1 MKLEDIKQDSLI
13 QGIEPGKNV
22 RIVRV
27 EKASTNSI
35 SIIYESD
42 NGETIKK
49 RMLFRE
55 DEDKYSPAT
64 DKKYFSFK
72 GNPDE
77 FKLAL
82 EAKRISNAHLF
93 DPFMAVHSSNVIPLP
108 HQITAVYE
116 SMLPK
121 QPLRYILADDPGA
134 GKTIM
139 AGLLIRELIARADI
153 ERILIVCPGSL
164 VEQWQD
170 ELDEKFNLQFRILSN
185 ELHDQCRGNVFEEYP
200 CLVARIDQLKR
211 MVKNEETGDYEK
223 GELRKKLDMV
233 EWDLVIVD
241 EAHKMSAHQYGSK
254 VSYSQ
259 RFELGKSLSA
269 KTKHFLLMTAT
280 PHNGNEGDFQ
290 EFLSLLDGDRF
301 GKMRG
306 NTEKVDV
313 SDIMRRMC
321 KEDLL
326 KFDGT
331 HLFPERIAWSA
342 GYDLSD
348 MEMDLYEKVT
358 AYVREEMN
366 KAERMEGNKKV
377 NVGFA
382 LTNLQRR
389 LASSPEA
396 IHKSL
401 KSRRLRLMDKR
412 KEWAKPKT
420 GYVSEVMASYSSSS
434 AKLLEKVYEYDDDF
448 LDADY
453 EENSAKI
460 TDRATASRSLQEL
473 DAEIAELKSLEEM
486 AHRLV
491 LSGKDKKWD
500 QLRNLLENTPQMQ
513 DEEGSKR
520 KLIIFTEYK
529 ATLDYL
535 QDRIGTLLGDPG
547 KVVVIHGGIKREE
560 RRRVQEEFKHNP
572 DIRIL
577 IATDA
582 AGEGVNLQTAHLMI
596 NYDLPWNPNRI
607 EQRFGRIHR
616 IGQTEVCYL
625 WNMIAN
631 NTREGIVFAKL
642 FEKLEEERNAL
653 GGKVFDVLGELFEDK
668 SLQELLLDAI
678 RYGED
683 PQRKKELQIAVE
695 GALDTNHIKN
705 LITRNALTQDIMSP
719 ERMFSVRE
727 EMEKAEARKLQPHFV
742 KSYFM
747 KAFETVGGFVN
758 PRERERYQISH
769 VPETV
774 IQADKVWIGAER
786 KNRNPVVRKYERVCF
801 DREYVDVNGK
811 KAELLHPG
819 HPLMTAVTSCV
830 LGKYEGVLKQGSV
843 FVDDADA
850 GIKPHVLCV
859 LDHQITDYSGSVLS
873 RRFQFVWLD
882 DEGLGANA
890 GFAPHLDLREMTA
903 EEKQLIV
910 SASGSGWLDDL
921 SSVCLKDQ
929 SLAWAG
935 GNVEA
940 AALSY
945 ATEYLVPEH
954 YRSVRDRRL
963 ADIEK
968 TMLAVRKRLTAEID
982 HLTKLRKRFEGE
994 LQEGKPMAQAN
1005 LDRTKQDINRIRER
1019 LEAKERELELSR
1031 DVVSQAPVV
1040 VGACLVLPKGLL
1052 DSLGGKTDFSTDS
1065 ESRKYLEQC
1074 GMQAVFEKEQAMGYV
1089 TTDVSKDNCGWDI
1102 TSIKYAADGSILDK
1116 RHIEVKGKSA
1126 SSDVVTVSSNE
1137 IRAAFNIGEKYA
1149 LALVVVD
1156 GDVIHPPRYIHKPF
1170 DKEPDW
1176 ETVSVNLDV
1185 KKLLEKSEE
1194 F

>member
-1 MKLEDIKQDSLI
+1 MRLEEIKTGLVV
-13 QGIEPGKNV
+13 QGIFPEKNA
-22 RIVRV
+22 RIISV
-27 EKASTNSI
+27 EQANTESI
-35 SIIYESD
+35 SVVYELDDGSI
-42 NGETIKK
+42 GK

-55 DEDKYSPAT
+55 DEEKYSLVT
-64 DKKYFSFK
+64 DKKHFSFT
-72 GNPDE
+72 GDPDE

-93 DPFMAVHSSNVIPLP
+93 DPFMAIHSSNVIPLP
-108 HQITAVYE
+108 HQVTAVYE

-185 ELHDQCRGNVFEEYP
+185 ELNEQCRGNVFEEYP
-200 CLVARIDQLKR
+200 YLVARIDQLKR
-211 MVKNEETGDYEK
+211 MVKDEETGESEK
-223 GELRKKLDMV
+223 GDLWKKLEMV
-233 EWDLVIVD
+233 EWDLVIID
-241 EAHKMSAHQYGSK
+241 EAHKMSAHQSGTDVHRSL
-254 VSYSQ
+254 
-259 RFELGKSLSA
+259 RFALGESLSER
-269 KTKHFLLMTAT
+269 TKHFLLMTAT
-280 PHNGNEGDFQ
+280 PHNGKEEDFQ
-290 EFLSLLDGDRF
+290 LFLSLLDRDRF
-301 GKMRG
+301 GRVRG
-306 NTEKVDV
+306 GAEKTDV

-331 HLFPERIAWSA
+331 HLFPERIAKSVV
-342 GYDLSD
+342 YELSD
-348 MEMDLYEKVT
+348 IEMRLYEEVT
-358 AYVREEMN
+358 EYVCEEMN
-366 KAERMEGNKKV
+366 KAERLSGDKRG

-420 GYVSEVMASYSSSS
+420 GYVSEVMAQYSSSS
-434 AKLLEKVYEYDDDF
+434 SKLLEKVLEFDDEF
-448 LDADY
+448 VDAESEKEADD
-453 EENSAKI
+453 I
-460 TDRATASRSLQEL
+460 TDRATAARSLKEL
-473 DAEIAELKSLEEM
+473 DAEITHLKVLEDM
-486 AHRLV
+486 AHDLV
-491 LSGKDKKWD
+491 LSGKDRKWD
-500 QLRNLLENTPQMQ
+500 ELSNLLQNTPQMQ

-520 KLIIFTEYK
+520 KLIIFTEYR

-535 QDRIGTLLGDPG
+535 QDRIGNLLGDPA
-547 KVVVIHGGIKREE
+547 KVVVIHGGVKRDE
-560 RRRVQEEFKHNP
+560 RRYIQEEFRHNP
-572 DIRIL
+572 NVRVL

-625 WNMIAN
+625 WNLIAN
-631 NTREGIVFAKL
+631 NTREGMVFAQL
-642 FEKLEEERNAL
+642 FEKLEQERASL
-653 GGKVFDVLGELFEDK
+653 GGKVFDVLGELFDDK
-668 SLQELLLDAI
+668 PLQELLLDAI

-683 PQRKKELQIAVE
+683 PKRKEELLVAVE
-695 GALDTNHIKN
+695 GALDRDHIEQ
-705 LITRNALTQDIMSP
+705 LIARNALTQDIMSP

-747 KAFETVGGFVN
+747 KAFGTLGGTVRQ
-758 PRERERYQISH
+758 RERERFQIYH
-769 VPETV
+769 VPESV
-774 IQADKVWIGAER
+774 VQKDKTRVGAER
-786 KNRNPVVRKYERVCF
+786 KDRNPVVRQYERVCF
-801 DREYVDVNGK
+801 DREFVDGNGK

-819 HPLMTAVTSCV
+819 HPLMVSVTSCV
-830 LGKYEGVLKQGSV
+830 LDKYEGVLKQGSV
-843 FVDDADA
+843 FVDEADS
-850 GIKPHVLCV
+850 GIKPRVLCV
-859 LDHQITDYSGSVLS
+859 LDHQVTDSFEKVLS
-873 RRFQFVWLD
+873 RKFQFVWID
-882 DEGLGANA
+882 ADKMGANA
-890 GFAPHLDLREMTA
+890 GFAPHLDLRELTEVERELLA
-903 EEKQLIV
+903 S
-910 SASGSGWLDDL
+910 SAGSSWLNNL
-921 SSVCLKDQ
+921 SSVSLLGQ
-929 SLAWAG
+929 SLAWTDG
-935 GNVEA
+935 DVENL
-940 AALSY
+940 ALSY
-945 ATEYLVPEH
+945 AMKNLVPEH
-954 YRSVRDRRL
+954 YRSIRSRRE
-963 ADIEK
+963 ADMDK
-968 TMLAVRKRLTAEID
+968 TLIAVRKRLTSEID
-982 HLTKLRKRFEGE
+982 YFTKMKLRFDEDVRN
-994 LQEGKPMAQAN
+994 GKPAAVSS
-1005 LDRTKQDINRIRER
+1005 LEKTKQKIQRIKER
-1019 LEAKERELELSR
+1019 LEAKERELNLSR
-1031 DVVSQAPVV
+1031 DVVSKTPVV

-1052 DSLGGKTDFSTDS
+1052 DALGGKTDFSTDT
-1065 ESRKYLEQC
+1065 ESRRYLEQC
-1074 GMQAVFEKEQAMGYV
+1074 AMQAVFEKERSMGYV
-1089 TTDVSKDNCGWDI
+1089 TADVSMDNCGWDI

-1126 SSDVVTVSSNE
+1126 SSDIVTVSSNE
-1137 IRAAFNIGEKYA
+1137 IRSAFNIGEKYL

-1156 GDVIHPPRYIHKPF
+1156 GDVIHPPRYVHKPF

-1185 KKLLEKSEE
+1185 KKLLDKSVE

>member
-1 MKLEDIKQDSLI
+1 MKLEDIKEGALI

-22 RIVRV
+22 RIIT
-27 EKASTNSI
+27 ATTTSPDTI

-185 ELHDQCRGNVFEEYP
+185 ELNEQCRGNVFEEYP

-211 MVKNEETGDYEK
+211 MVWNEQKEEYEK
-223 GELRKKLDMV
+223 GDLWKKLEMV
-233 EWDLVIVD
+233 EWDLVIID
-241 EAHKMSAHQYGSK
+241 EAHKMSAHQSGTD
-254 VSYSQ
+254 VHRSQ
-259 RFELGKSLSA
+259 RFALGESLS
-269 KTKHFLLMTAT
+269 KRTKHFLLMTAT
-280 PHNGNEGDFQ
+280 PHNGKEEDFQ
-290 EFLSLLDGDRF
+290 LFLSLLDGDRF
-301 GKMRG
+301 GKIRG

-331 HLFPERIAWSA
+331 HLFPERIAISA
-342 GYDLSD
+342 VYDLSD
-348 MEMDLYEKVT
+348 MEMRLYEEVT
-358 AYVREEMN
+358 EYVCEEMN
-366 KAERMEGNKKV
+366 KAERMDGDKRG

-396 IHKSL
+396 IHSSL
-401 KSRRLRLMDKR
+401 KNRRIRLEEKR
-412 KEWAKPKT
+412 KEWAKPNS
-420 GYVSEVMASYSSSS
+420 GYVSEVMAPYSSSS
-434 AKLLEKVYEYDDDF
+434 AKLLTKVYEYDDDF
-448 LDADY
+448 IDEDY
-453 EENSAKI
+453 EDNAAKI
-460 TDRATASRSLQEL
+460 TDRMTASRTLKEL
-473 DAEIAELKSLEEM
+473 DAEISRLKELEDM
-486 AHRLV
+486 AHKLV
-491 LSGKDKKWD
+491 LSGEDRKWD
-500 QLRNLLENTPQMQ
+500 ELSRLLRDTPQMQ

-520 KLIIFTEYK
+520 KLIIFTEYR
-529 ATLDYL
+529 ATLNYL
-535 QDRIGTLLGDPG
+535 QDRIGNLLGDPK
-547 KVVVIHGGIKREE
+547 KVEVIHGGIKREE
-560 RRRVQEEFKHNP
+560 RREIQERFKHHP
-572 DIRIL
+572 EVQVL

-631 NTREGIVFAKL
+631 NTREGMVFAQL
-642 FEKLEEERNAL
+642 FLKLEEERKAL
-653 GGKVFDVLGELFEDK
+653 GGKVFDVLGGLFEER
-668 SLQELLLDAI
+668 SLQELLLAAI

-683 PQRKKELQIAVE
+683 PQRKIELQTAVE
-695 GALDTNHIKN
+695 GALDTDHIKN

-747 KAFETVGGFVN
+747 KAFETVGGSLN
-758 PRERERYQISH
+758 RRERERFQISH

-774 IQADKVWIGAER
+774 IQADKRWNGADR

-801 DREYVDVNGK
+801 DREYIDVNGK

-830 LGKYEGVLKQGSV
+830 LEKSERVLKQGSV
-843 FVDDADA
+843 FVDEADA
-850 GIKPHVLCV
+850 GIKPHVLCI
-859 LDHQITDYSGSVLS
+859 LDHQITDNFSSVLS
-873 RRFQFVWLD
+873 RKFQFIWID
-882 DEGLGANA
+882 AEGQGTNA
-890 GFAPHLDLREMTA
+890 GFAPHLDLREMTD
-903 EEKQLIV
+903 EEVEMII
-910 SASGSGWLDDL
+910 SASCSNWLDDL
-921 SSVCLKDQ
+921 SSVCLNSQ

-935 GNVEA
+935 GDVESLA
-940 AALSY
+940 MSY
-945 ATEYLVPEH
+945 ALEHLVPEH
-954 YRSVRDRRL
+954 YRSIRDRRK

-968 TMLAVRKRLTAEID
+968 TGLAIRKRLTAEID
-982 HLTKLRKRFEGE
+982 HLTELRKRFEEE
-994 LQEGKPMAQAN
+994 LKSNKPLAQAN
-1005 LDRTKQDINRIRER
+1005 LDRTKQEIQRIKER
-1019 LEAKERELELSR
+1019 LVAKERELELSQ

-1052 DSLGGKTDFSTDS
+1052 DSLGGKTEFSTDS

-1074 GMQAVFEKEQAMGYV
+1074 GMQAVFEKERSMGYV

-1185 KKLLEKSEE
+1185 KKLLEKSVE

>member
-1 MKLEDIKQDSLI
+1 MKLEDIKEGALI

-22 RIVRV
+22 RIIT
-27 EKASTNSI
+27 ATTTSPDTI
-35 SIIYESD
+35 SIIYELD
-42 NGETIKK
+42 DGETIKK

-55 DEDKYSPAT
+55 EEDKYSPA

-121 QPLRYILADDPGA
+121 QPLRYVLADDPGA
-134 GKTIM
+134 GKSIM

-185 ELHDQCRGNVFEEYP
+185 ELNEQCRGNVFEEYP

-211 MVKNEETGDYEK
+211 MVWNEQTEVYENGD
-223 GELRKKLDMV
+223 LLKKLEMV

-241 EAHKMSAHQYGSK
+241 EAHKLSAHQSGEK
-254 VSYSQ
+254 VKYSQ
-259 RFELGKSLSA
+259 RYRLGKILGER
-269 KTKHFLLMTAT
+269 TKHFLLMTAT
-280 PHNGNEGDFQ
+280 PHNGKEEDFQ
-290 EFLSLLDGDRF
+290 IFLSLLDNDRF
-301 GKMRG
+301 GKSKG
-306 NTEKVDV
+306 STEKVDV

-331 HLFPERIAWSA
+331 HLFPERIAESVV
-342 GYDLSD
+342 YDLSD
-348 MEMDLYEKVT
+348 IERRLYEEVT
-358 AYVREEMN
+358 EYVCEEMN
-366 KAERMEGNKKV
+366 KAERMEGDRRG

-396 IHKSL
+396 IHSSL
-401 KSRRLRLMDKR
+401 KSRRLRLEEKR

-420 GYVSEVMASYSSSS
+420 GYVSEVMAPYSSSS
-434 AKLLEKVYEYDDDF
+434 AKLLTKVYEYDDDF
-448 LDADY
+448 LDEDY
-453 EENSAKI
+453 EEKAEKI
-460 TDRATASRSLQEL
+460 TDRATASRTLKEL
-473 DAEIAELKSLEEM
+473 DAEIARLKDLEDM
-486 AHRLV
+486 AHELV

-500 QLRNLLENTPQMQ
+500 ELSHLLLDPPQMQ

-520 KLIIFTEYK
+520 KLIIFTEYR
-529 ATLDYL
+529 ATLNYL
-535 QDRIGTLLGDPG
+535 QDRISTLLGDPK
-547 KVVVIHGGIKREE
+547 KVEVIHGGIKREE
-560 RRRVQEEFKHNP
+560 RREVQERFKHHP
-572 DIRIL
+572 EVQVL

-625 WNMIAN
+625 WNLIAK
-631 NTREGIVFAKL
+631 NTREGMVFAQL
-642 FEKLEEERNAL
+642 FQKLEEERKAL
-653 GGKVFDVLGELFEDK
+653 GGKVFDVLGDLFEAV

-683 PQRKKELQIAVE
+683 PQRKIELQTAVD
-695 GALDTNHIKN
+695 GALDTNHIKD
-705 LITRNALTQDIMSP
+705 LIARNALTQDIMSP
-719 ERMFSVRE
+719 ERMFAVRE

-747 KAFETVGGFVN
+747 KAFATVGGSLN
-758 PRERERYQISH
+758 KRERERFQISH
-769 VPETV
+769 VPEMV
-774 IQADKVWIGAER
+774 IHADKRWIGAER

-801 DREYVDVNGK
+801 DREYIDVNGK

-819 HPLMTAVTSCV
+819 HPLMAAVTSCV
-830 LGKYEGVLKQGSV
+830 LEKSEGVLKQGSV
-843 FVDDADA
+843 FVDESDS

-859 LDHQITDYSGSVLS
+859 LDHQITDNFNSVLS
-873 RRFQFVWLD
+873 RKFQFVWINA
-882 DEGLGANA
+882 EGQGENA
-890 GFAPHLDLREMTA
+890 GFAPHLDLRALTDEEAEM
-903 EEKQLIV
+903 II
-910 SASGSGWLDDL
+910 SASGSNWLDDL
-921 SSVCLKDQ
+921 SSVCLNGQ
-929 SLAWAG
+929 NLAWAG
-935 GNVEA
+935 GDVENLA
-940 AALSY
+940 MSY
-945 ATEYLVPEH
+945 ALEHLVPEH
-954 YRSVRDRRL
+954 YHSIRDRHE

-968 TMLAVRKRLTAEID
+968 RWIAIRKRLTAEID
-982 HLTKLRKRFEGE
+982 YLTKQRLRESKESQGDI
-994 LQEGKPMAQAN
+994 QSSQTTSA
-1005 LDRTKQDINRIRER
+1005 KQLIQRNREK
-1019 LEAKERELELSR
+1019 LEAKEKELEQAKI
-1031 DVVSQAPVV
+1031 VVSKDPVV

-1052 DSLGGKTDFSTDS
+1052 DALGGKTDFSTDT
-1065 ESRKYLEQC
+1065 ESRRYLEQC
-1074 GMQAVFEKEQAMGYV
+1074 AMQAVFEKERSMGYV
-1089 TTDVSKDNCGWDI
+1089 TADVSMDNCGWDI
-1102 TSIKYAADGSILDK
+1102 TSIKYAADGSVLDQ

-1126 SSDVVTVSSNE
+1126 SSNVVTVSSNE
-1137 IRAAFNIGEKYA
+1137 IRSAFNIGEKYL

-1185 KKLLEKSEE
+1185 KKLLEKSVE